1 MIVNLKLSFNY
12 LLIEKNKIKNNMVN
26 YIKIIYELKKNN
38 QINLKINYSKIQK
51 IKMKYLIKS
60 FLKKK

>member
-38 QINLKINYSKIQK
+38 QINLKINYSKI
-51 IKMKYLIKS
+51 
-60 FLKKK
+60 